1 MTTSTTPDRFTL
13 GYRSAEQ
20 FYGRGAR
27 YALDEI
33 LAELAR
39 FRGAFPKLPA
49 QVEPYIDRIERLAR
63 QDDQLRGD
71 ARDHGAVPAPA
82 DTQPEGLASIRAA
95 LEANSANLFD
105 ALAATIAFLGAQP
118 EWSMDINFDTT
129 EWVASLPARY
139 GLPSASGQTPE
150 ALSFYRAAALD
161 AGYTSDEFGLDEEAD
176 A

>member
-39 FRGAFPKLPA
+39 FRDAFPKLPA
-49 QVEPYIDRIERLAR
+49 QVEPYIGRIERLAQ
-63 QDDQLRGD
+63 QDDQLRDD
-71 ARDHGAVPAPA
+71 ARDHGATPPIPE
-82 DTQPEGLASIRAA
+82 QPEGLASIRAA

-105 ALAATIAFLGAQP
+105 SLAATIAFLGAQP
-118 EWSMDINFDTT
+118 EWSMDNNYDTT

-139 GLPSASGQTPE
+139 GLPSASDQTPE
-150 ALSFYRAAALD
+150 AVAFYRAASLE
-161 AGYTSDEFGLDEEAD
+161 AGYSSDEVGLDEEAD

>member
-1 MTTSTTPDRFTL
+1 M
-13 GYRSAEQ
+13 
-20 FYGRGAR
+20 
-27 YALDEI
+27 
-33 LAELAR
+33 
-39 FRGAFPKLPA
+39 A
-49 QVEPYIDRIERLAR
+49 Q
-63 QDDQLRGD
+63 QDDQLRDD

-161 AGYTSDEFGLDEEAD
+161 AGYTCQAVGLSFNPYVPLFKA